1 MEKDAFCSSGIRDQ
15 VFLED
20 GNFMAVYD
28 LRPML
33 PGHALLIP
41 KRHVMQVSELTK
53 DELASFSWMLKKV
66 IPVLL
71 KTYGADSYNL
81 AVNYGKNAGMSV
93 GHLHFHILPRSSG
106 DIFHRNL
113 LKFYW
118 ILSHER
124 TPRVRNSE
132 CMAETRRLRRIFRY
146 RRPKAR

>member
-1 MEKDAFCSSGIRDQ
+1 MEKDAFCSSGIRNQ

-33 PGHALLIP
+33 PGHTLLIP

-81 AVNYGKNAGMSV
+81 AVNYGKNEECPSV
-93 GHLHFHILPRSSG
+93 TRISTSCRGARVTSS
-106 DIFHRNL
+106 
-113 LKFYW
+113 
-118 ILSHER
+118 
-124 TPRVRNSE
+124 TAT
-132 CMAETRRLRRIFRY
+132 C
-146 RRPKAR
+146 